1 MFIGLNILILG
12 ITFLL
17 YRFDYISG
25 GLWVLIWLAVFMIER
40 GLFLHKEKEG
50 LIPLAK
56 SIWLEDE
63 LDEEEDE

>member
-1 MFIGLNILILG
+1 M
-12 ITFLL
+12 L